1 LKDGAL
7 SCIILLY
14 EEENFHDGHVWLS
27 GVMLAR
33 SITSGDASPPEKT
46 LAEASFFVVFIN

>member
-14 EEENFHDGHVWLS
+14 EEDSFYHGNVWFS

-46 LAEASFFVVFIN
+46 LAEASFFVVIIE